1 MARDGRS
8 KPERVQR
15 IRSEEVAAAE
25 PTERQKVAGSWS
37 SVGWFFGLV
46 SELAVDELAREGD
59 TAARQDEG

>member
-1 MARDGRS
+1 M
-8 KPERVQR
+8 
-15 IRSEEVAAAE
+15 
-25 PTERQKVAGSWS
+25 AGSWS